1 MVARQAYVYPRNDR
15 HVDGETLRIYCDM
28 NIYNR
33 CFDDQSQ
40 LRIRLE
46 TAAIEGIFE
55 LAEGGAS
62 ELVWSFMLDY
72 ENSLNP
78 QEESKEWAELL
89 SGLCIH
95 RIAPAPRIL
104 ALAGALI
111 KSAKIKPRDA
121 LHVACAET
129 VRCDYFV
136 TCDDDLVRTVRTR
149 RRASKLRVIATNPVE
164 FIRRQGGSRG

>member
-1 MVARQAYVYPRNDR
+1 
-15 HVDGETLRIYCDM
+15 M

-33 CFDDQSQ
+33 CFDDQRQ

-55 LAEGGAS
+55 LAEGRAL
-62 ELVWSFMLDY
+62 ELAWSFMLDY

-78 QEESKEWAELL
+78 QEDRKEWAELL
-89 SGLCIH
+89 SRLCIH
-95 RIAPAPRIL
+95 RIVPSPRIL
-104 ALAGALI
+104 ALARRLI

-129 VRCDYFV
+129 GGCDYFV
-136 TCDDDLVRTVRTR
+136 TCDDDLVRAVQTR
-149 RRASKLRVIATNPVE
+149 RRTPKLRVVATNPVE
-164 FIRRQGGSRG
+164 FIRREGESRG

>member
-1 MVARQAYVYPRNDR
+1 
-15 HVDGETLRIYCDM
+15 M

-72 ENSLNP
+72 EHSF
-78 QEESKEWAELL
+78 ESPGGKK
-89 SGLCIH
+89 GM
-95 RIAPAPRIL
+95 
-104 ALAGALI
+104 GG
-111 KSAKIKPRDA
+111 
-121 LHVACAET
+121 V
-129 VRCDYFV
+129 
-136 TCDDDLVRTVRTR
+136 
-149 RRASKLRVIATNPVE
+149 VIGTLYP
-164 FIRRQGGSRG
+164 

>member
-1 MVARQAYVYPRNDR
+1 
-15 HVDGETLRIYCDM
+15 M

-33 CFDDQSQ
+33 CFDDQRQ

-55 LAEGGAS
+55 LAEGRAL
-62 ELVWSFMLDY
+62 ELAWSFMLDY

-78 QEESKEWAELL
+78 QEDKKEWAELL
-89 SGLCIH
+89 SRLCIH
-95 RIAPAPRIL
+95 RIVPSPRIL
-104 ALAGALI
+104 ALARRLI

-129 VRCDYFV
+129 GGCDYFV
-136 TCDDDLVRTVRTR
+136 TCDDDLVRAVQTR
-149 RRASKLRVIATNPVE
+149 RRTPKLRVVATNPVE
-164 FIRRQGGSRG
+164 FIRREGESRG

>member
-1 MVARQAYVYPRNDR
+1 
-15 HVDGETLRIYCDM
+15 M

-46 TAAIEGIFE
+46 TGAIEGIFE
-55 LAEGGAS
+55 LAESSGL
-62 ELVWSFMLDY
+62 ELIWSLMLDY

-78 QEESKEWAELL
+78 QEERKEWAELL
-89 SGLCIH
+89 SQLCIH
-95 RIAPAPRIL
+95 TIVPSPRIL
-104 ALAGALI
+104 ALARALI
-111 KSAKIKPRDA
+111 KSARIKPRDA

-129 VRCDYFV
+129 GRCDYFV

-149 RRASKLRVIATNPVE
+149 RRAPKLRVIATNPVE
-164 FIRRQGGSRG
+164 FIRRQGESRG

>member
-1 MVARQAYVYPRNDR
+1 
-15 HVDGETLRIYCDM
+15 M

-33 CFDDQSQ
+33 SFDDQTQ

-55 LAEGGAS
+55 LAESGAL

-78 QEESKEWAELL
+78 QEERKEWAELL

-95 RIAPAPRIL
+95 RVAPAARIL
-104 ALAGALI
+104 ALATALI
-111 KSAKIKPRDA
+111 KSVKIKPRDA

-129 VRCDYFV
+129 GRCDYFV
-136 TCDDDLVRTVRTR
+136 TRDDDLVRIVRTR
-149 RRASKLRVIATNPVE
+149 RRAPRLRVIAANPVE
-164 FIRRQGGSRG
+164 FIRRQGGSHG

>member
-1 MVARQAYVYPRNDR
+1 
-15 HVDGETLRIYCDM
+15 M

-46 TAAIEGIFE
+46 TGAIEGIFE
-55 LAEGGAS
+55 LAEGGVL

-78 QEESKEWAELL
+78 QEERKEWAELL
-89 SGLCIH
+89 SHLCIH
-95 RIAPAPRIL
+95 TIVPSPGIL
-104 ALAGALI
+104 ALARALI
-111 KSAKIKPRDA
+111 KSVKIKPRDA

-129 VRCDYFV
+129 GRCDYFV
-136 TCDDDLVRTVRTR
+136 TCDDNLVRTVRMR
-149 RRASKLRVIATNPVE
+149 RRAPKLRVIAINPVE
-164 FIRRQGGSRG
+164 FIRRQGESRR

>member
-1 MVARQAYVYPRNDR
+1 
-15 HVDGETLRIYCDM
+15 M

-33 CFDDQSQ
+33 CFDDQRQ

-55 LAEGGAS
+55 LAEGRAL
-62 ELVWSFMLDY
+62 ELAWSFMLDY

-78 QEESKEWAELL
+78 QEDRKEWAELL
-89 SGLCIH
+89 SRLGIH
-95 RIAPAPRIL
+95 RIVPSPRIL
-104 ALAGALI
+104 ALARRLI

-129 VRCDYFV
+129 GGCDYFV
-136 TCDDDLVRTVRTR
+136 TCDDDLVRAVQTR
-149 RRASKLRVIATNPVE
+149 RRTPKLRVVATNPVE
-164 FIRRQGGSRG
+164 FIRREGESRG

>member
-1 MVARQAYVYPRNDR
+1 M
-15 HVDGETLRIYCDM
+15 RIYCDM

-46 TAAIEGIFE
+46 TSAIEGIFE
-55 LAEGGAS
+55 LAESGGL
-62 ELVWSFMLDY
+62 ELVWSFMLNY

-78 QEESKEWAELL
+78 QEERKEWVELL
-89 SGLCIH
+89 SQLCIH
-95 RIAPAPRIL
+95 TIVPSPRIL
-104 ALAGALI
+104 ALARALI
-111 KSAKIKPRDA
+111 KNARIRPRDA

-129 VRCDYFV
+129 GRCDYFV

-149 RRASKLRVIATNPVE
+149 RRAPKLRVIATNPVE
-164 FIRRQGGSRG
+164 FIRRQGESRG

>member
-1 MVARQAYVYPRNDR
+1 
-15 HVDGETLRIYCDM
+15 
-28 NIYNR
+28 
-33 CFDDQSQ
+33 
-40 LRIRLE
+40 
-46 TAAIEGIFE
+46 
-55 LAEGGAS
+55 
-62 ELVWSFMLDY
+62 MLDY

-78 QEESKEWAELL
+78 QEERKEWAELL

>member
-1 MVARQAYVYPRNDR
+1 
-15 HVDGETLRIYCDM
+15 M

-46 TAAIEGIFE
+46 TGAIEGIFE
-55 LAEGGAS
+55 LTESGGL

-78 QEESKEWAELL
+78 QEDRKEWAELL
-89 SGLCIH
+89 PRLCIH
-95 RIAPAPRIL
+95 RIVPSPRIL
-104 ALAGALI
+104 ALARALI
-111 KSAKIKPRDA
+111 KNARIKPRDA

-129 VRCDYFV
+129 GRCDYFV

-149 RRASKLRVIATNPVE
+149 RRAPKLRVIATNPVE
-164 FIRRQGGSRG
+164 FIRRQGGSHG

>member
-1 MVARQAYVYPRNDR
+1 
-15 HVDGETLRIYCDM
+15 M

-33 CFDDQSQ
+33 SFDD
-40 LRIRLE
+40 RIRLE

-55 LAEGGAS
+55 LAESGTL

-78 QEESKEWAELL
+78 QEERKEWAELL

-104 ALAGALI
+104 ALARAPI
-111 KSAKIKPRDA
+111 KSVKIKPRDA

-129 VRCDYFV
+129 GGCDYFV

-149 RRASKLRVIATNPVE
+149 RRAPKLRVIAVNPVE

>member
-1 MVARQAYVYPRNDR
+1 
-15 HVDGETLRIYCDM
+15 LRIYCDM

-46 TAAIEGIFE
+46 TGAIEGIFE
-55 LAEGGAS
+55 LAESGGL

-78 QEESKEWAELL
+78 QDERKEWAELL
-89 SGLCIH
+89 SQLCIH
-95 RIAPAPRIL
+95 TIVPSPRIL
-104 ALAGALI
+104 ALARALI
-111 KSAKIKPRDA
+111 KNARIRPRDA

-129 VRCDYFV
+129 GRCDHFV

-149 RRASKLRVIATNPVE
+149 RRAPKLRVIATNPVE
-164 FIRRQGGSRG
+164 FIRRQGGSHG

>member
-1 MVARQAYVYPRNDR
+1 
-15 HVDGETLRIYCDM
+15 M

-55 LAEGGAS
+55 LAEARS
-62 ELVWSFMLDY
+62 LELAWSFMLDY

-78 QEESKEWAELL
+78 QEERKEWAELL
-89 SGLCIH
+89 SRLCNHTIVPSPG
-95 RIAPAPRIL
+95 IS
-104 ALAGALI
+104 ALATRLVQ
-111 KSAKIKPRDA
+111 SAKIKPRDA

-129 VRCDYFV
+129 GRCDYFV

-149 RRASKLRVIATNPVE
+149 RRASKLRVIASNPVE
-164 FIRRQGGSRG
+164 FIRSQGGSRG

>member
-1 MVARQAYVYPRNDR
+1 
-15 HVDGETLRIYCDM
+15 M

-33 CFDDQSQ
+33 CFDDQRQ

-55 LAEGGAS
+55 LAEGRAL
-62 ELVWSFMLDY
+62 ELAWSFMLDY

-78 QEESKEWAELL
+78 QEDRKEWAELL
-89 SGLCIH
+89 SRLCIH
-95 RIAPAPRIL
+95 RIVPSPRIL
-104 ALAGALI
+104 ALARRLI

-129 VRCDYFV
+129 GGCDYFV
-136 TCDDDLVRTVRTR
+136 TCDDDLVRTVQTR
-149 RRASKLRVIATNPVE
+149 RRTPKLRVVATNPVE
-164 FIRRQGGSRG
+164 FIRREGESRG